1 MRGSVAYYIKI
12 RLKKNW
18 NIGFGPI
25 RLSHLAPLYLMC
37 DPMDIRVVPQLE
49 GGAR

>member
-1 MRGSVAYYIKI
+1 MRGSVPYYIKI
-12 RLKKNW
+12 RLKKNE
-18 NIGFGPI
+18 NISSGLV